1 MRMLVAPLRSQ
12 IATTSSKRASHSACE
27 PSSSMISAAPASV
40 GKPAPTAC
48 SAAWIVSVSI
58 ISIAPGTT
66 PPETIS
72 DTVSPAVLV
81 VSKNATIVL
90 TASASGMT
98 RSVIFVQMPSVP
110 SEPTKTPSRS

>member
-1 MRMLVAPLRSQ
+1 
-12 IATTSSKRASHSACE
+12 
-27 PSSSMISAAPASV
+27 MISAAPASV

-72 DTVSPAVLV
+72 ETVSPASPV
-81 VSKNATIVL
+81 VAKNATIVL
-90 TASASGMT
+90 TVSGTGMT
-98 RSVIFVQMPSVP
+98 RSVIFVQIPSVP
-110 SEPTKTPSRS
+110 SEPTNAPSRS